1 MARKLPAWKVIG
13 LSVVIVVSAVV
24 TPATFGAAQ
33 PPPVKIGLLLPYTGV
48 FALYGPAMTTAIELY
63 LKQTGEQVAGR
74 PIQLVREDT
83 ESKPDVGLTKVR
95 KLVERDRV
103 NFIIGPVSSAV
114 ALAIRDYIHA

>member
-1 MARKLPAWKVIG
+1 MAGKLRGWKIIG
-13 LSVVIVVSAVV
+13 LSVVIVVLAVV
-24 TPATFGAAQ
+24 APTFEQGRAPGLSPRPSPVAAQ

-63 LKQTGEQVAGR
+63 LKQTGEQISNR
-74 PIQLVREDT
+74 PIQLIREDT

-103 NFIIGPVSSAV
+103 NFIIGPV
-114 ALAIRDYIHA
+114 